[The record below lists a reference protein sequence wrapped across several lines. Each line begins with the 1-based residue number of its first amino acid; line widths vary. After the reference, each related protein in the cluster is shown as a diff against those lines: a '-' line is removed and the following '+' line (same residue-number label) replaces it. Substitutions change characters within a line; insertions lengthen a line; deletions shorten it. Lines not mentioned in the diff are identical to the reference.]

1 MKSSSHVPSAG
12 FVGADATEGPKMVG
26 YLKSQNH
33 KSNNPFPFMAGDRQR
48 STESLNNKHNNY
60 DANNTTAPV
69 KGNYGGYRR
78 IIYHLNPKILN
89 IIIL

>member
-33 KSNNPFPFMAGDRQR
+33 KSNNPFPFMAETDK
-48 STESLNNKHNNY
+48 E
-60 DANNTTAPV
+60 AP
-69 KGNYGGYRR
+69 N
-78 IIYHLNPKILN
+78 L
-89 IIIL
+89 